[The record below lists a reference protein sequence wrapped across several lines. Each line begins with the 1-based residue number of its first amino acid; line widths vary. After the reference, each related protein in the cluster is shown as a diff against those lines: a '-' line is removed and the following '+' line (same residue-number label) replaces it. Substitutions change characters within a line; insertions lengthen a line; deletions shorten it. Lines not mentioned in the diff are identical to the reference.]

1 MPRLVLFELA
11 MLVTPF
17 ALFGLYR
24 LAVKDAQIEGRKAWP
39 INLLFGAGV
48 VLAVLAWL
56 FLILREERQEDICT
70 GPSSFD
76 PVSGEVVP
84 GEEYKCDLGLPP
96 RPGVP
101 VVEETAEELV
111 EDSGQ

>member
-1 MPRLVLFELA
+1 MSRLVLFELA

-17 ALFGLYR
+17 ILFGLYR
-24 LAVKDAQIEGRKAWP
+24 LLVKDAQIEGRKAWP

-56 FLILREERQEDICT
+56 FLILRENREEAICT

-76 PVSGEVVP
+76 PVSGKVVP
-84 GEEYKCDLGLPP
+84 GAEYDCDLGLQP
-96 RPGVP
+96 RGAPLG
-101 VVEETAEELV
+101 
-111 EDSGQ
+111 EDAGQ